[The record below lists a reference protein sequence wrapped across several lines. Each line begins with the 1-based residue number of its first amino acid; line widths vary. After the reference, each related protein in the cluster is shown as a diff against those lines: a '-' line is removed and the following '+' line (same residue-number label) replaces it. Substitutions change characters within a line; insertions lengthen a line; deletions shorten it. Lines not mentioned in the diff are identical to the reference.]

1 LLYGTWQWKHLLSYS
16 NGTIRTTLGR
26 IGSLNAATAAEQES
40 IGRDI
45 RDTPHIMRD
54 RRKNDRH
61 HLASIDSRQMDSL
74 RVFHEVARALTSNL
88 DLDSL
93 LRSIMAKMEEFFG
106 PEHWS
111 LLMFDEE
118 KSELYYA
125 LSTGLDESLLRNLRL
140 RSGEGIAG
148 YVAASGNVLVVPD
161 VSSDP
166 DWSRYA
172 QAHPELNLRSIACL
186 PIRHGDRTLG
196 VLQLNNSELDLLPES
211 SIAFLRVLCDY
222 AAIALENARHVKL
235 IHHLSITDDCTGLF
249 NSRHLYTLLEQ
260 EIAEHR
266 SKAASRVVPI
276 AQPHFSLLFLD
287 LDRFKSVN
295 DRHGHLVGSQ
305 LLAEVGNLLKRTLGP
320 SHAAFRYGGDEFVAL
335 LRGLDKP
342 AATDLSRL
350 ILQQLT
356 QTRFLVGDAL
366 SLSVTASLGLA
377 SFPQD
382 GASLHDLIRSADTM
396 MYAAKEGGRNQLV
409 VANSSV
415 PSAHPTPNTSRHS

>member
-1 LLYGTWQWKHLLSYS
+1 MT
-16 NGTIRTTLGR
+16 NF
-26 IGSLNAATAAEQES
+26 
-40 IGRDI
+40 
-45 RDTPHIMRD
+45 MRD
-54 RRKNDRH
+54 RRKNDRRPP
-61 HLASIDSRQMDSL
+61 ASIDSRQMDSL

-125 LSTGLDESLLRNLRL
+125 LSTGLDESLLRDLRL

-148 YVAASGNVLVVPD
+148 YVAATGNALVVPD

-172 QAHPELNLRSIACL
+172 QIHPELNLRSIACL
-186 PIRHGDRTLG
+186 PIRHGERTLG

-249 NSRHLYTLLEQ
+249 NARHLYTLLER
-260 EIAEHR
+260 EIVEHT
-266 SKAASRVVPI
+266 SKAAWRVVPI

-295 DRHGHLVGSQ
+295 DRHGHLVGSR
-305 LLAEVGNLLKRTLGP
+305 LLAEVGALLKRLLG
-320 SHAAFRYGGDEFVAL
+320 SNHSAFRYGGDEFVVL

-342 AATDLSRL
+342 AATELSRM
-350 ILQQLT
+350 ILQQLA
-356 QTRFLVGDAL
+356 QTRFLAGEGL

-377 SFPQD
+377 SYPQD
-382 GASLHDLIRSADTM
+382 GATLHDLIRSADTM

-409 VANSSV
+409 VANSGV
-415 PSAHPTPNTSRHS
+415 QARPAPGASRHS